1 MCIRDRVMD
10 SLEKTCGDITEE
22 DLAKLSVQL
31 LNCQSE
37 SEGRPTF
44 ECSEDMVRIIH
55 CTD

>member
-1 MCIRDRVMD
+1 MMD

-55 CTD
+55 CTDSIDR